1 MKLYIKPGACSL
13 AAHIAL
19 REAGLPFEVVK
30 VDLASKKTEDGGDFL
45 AVNPKGQVPTLQLA
59 DGSILT
65 EVPVILQYIADRS
78 PKADLIPPHGSME
91 RYRLLEWLNFVGT
104 EIHKTFSP
112 LFRPTTP
119 DDYKPVTKELL
130 GMKFAILDRH
140 LAKHPFVAGDR
151 FTVADA
157 YCSTVIGWAQ
167 PVGIDLAKWP
177 NLVAY
182 LERVRARPAV
192 REARAAEGLA

>member
-19 REAGLPFEVVK
+19 CEAGLPFEVVK

-65 EVPVILQYIADRS
+65 EVPVILQYIADRA

-119 DDYKPVTKELL
+119 DDYKPVAKELL
-130 GMKFAILDRH
+130 GTKFAILDRH

-157 YCSTVIGWAQ
+157 YCSTVVGWAGA
-167 PVGIDLAKWP
+167 VGIDLGRWP
-177 NLVAY
+177 NLAAY
-182 LERVRARPAV
+182 VERVRARPAV